1 MRGDYVGREMSN
13 RQGSRAIIV
22 GMDSEA
28 GYQKLSAKIPLKELA
43 SYSIALSSLTGGRA
57 SFNTKFSSYELVPN
71 DIQQELIKQHEAE
84 MKEED

>member
-1 MRGDYVGREMSN
+1 M
-13 RQGSRAIIV
+13 

-57 SFNTKFSSYELVPN
+57 SFSTKFASYELVPT
-71 DIQQELIKQHEAE
+71 DIQNQLIKEHEAE
-84 MKEED
+84 SKEEE